1 MTSNELVGEN
11 LEEEQLLE
19 AFVGV
24 LHTTTKMKKSLVA
37 LQRNKKKEEGRQY
50 EVVPWFVGLNVRCNK
65 TRKIRRFL
73 VNKEQER
80 TCVFYYN
87 TTRVKERRQRGTVYR
102 YRDTQGRKRSA
113 EI

>member
-1 MTSNELVGEN
+1 MQDVIQTEKEDTMDCWEDSARSGPTRTPNELVGEN

-50 EVVPWFVGLNVRCNK
+50 EVVPWFVGLVVRCNK
-65 TRKIRRFL
+65 TGKDW
-73 VNKEQER
+73 K
-80 TCVFYYN
+80 TSC
-87 TTRVKERRQRGTVYR
+87 
-102 YRDTQGRKRSA
+102 
-113 EI
+113 